1 MVLFV
6 ADSLSKCVFSKPFV
20 LKEDVLQVLRIRS
33 EEAGDVIILP
43 EDHHLTFFNGPFME
57 TINDMSSEDLS
68 LFVEFCTG
76 YNYLPHDEKFVIQVE
91 FSLDD
96 RDSLPE
102 SHTCE
107 QHLVLPRSAY
117 NLDKNLF
124 KKKLYEAMSYTRRLM
139 TMN

>member
-1 MVLFV
+1 M
-6 ADSLSKCVFSKPFV
+6 
-20 LKEDVLQVLRIRS
+20 KEDVLQVLRIRS
-33 EEAGDVIILP
+33 EEAGDVIIPP
-43 EDHHLTFFNGPFME
+43 EDHHVIFFNGPLKK
-57 TINDMSSEDLS
+57 TINDMSSEDIS

-76 YNYLPHDEKFVIQVE
+76 YNYLPQDEKFVIEVE

-96 RDSLPE
+96 CDSLPE

-117 NLDKNLF
+117 SLDQKLF
-124 KKKLYEAMSYTRRLM
+124 EKKIYEAMSYTRRLM